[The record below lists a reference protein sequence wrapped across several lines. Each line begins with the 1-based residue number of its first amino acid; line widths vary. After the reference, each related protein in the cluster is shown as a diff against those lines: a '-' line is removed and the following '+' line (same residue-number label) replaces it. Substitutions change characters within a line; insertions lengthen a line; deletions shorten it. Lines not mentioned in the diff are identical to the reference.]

1 MWFEYIWI
9 ALTAITIIS
18 NKSVSHAQSQN
29 TSESKIKNL
38 RNDYVQKEHGTPNTE
53 NLTRVIND
61 ENKINTQT
69 LFGDI
74 IANSMNNFLPF
85 SNVNENC
92 TRDGQQFMNA
102 LNNQTLWA
110 VKSKYITLLLNI

>member
-9 ALTAITIIS
+9 ALTAIAAIS

-29 TSESKIKNL
+29 NSESKIQNL
-38 RNDYVQKEHGTPNTE
+38 RNDYVQKEYGTPNTE
-53 NLTRVIND
+53 NLTRSMND
-61 ENKINTQT
+61 ESKINTQT

-92 TRDGQQFMNA
+92 TRDGQQFMNG
-102 LNNQTLWA
+102 LNNQTSWA
-110 VKSKYITLLLNI
+110 VKSK

>member
-9 ALTAITIIS
+9 TLTAIAVIS
-18 NKSVSHAQSQN
+18 NKSISHAQGHN
-29 TSESKIKNL
+29 TSESIIKNL
-38 RNDYVQKEHGTPNTE
+38 RNDYVQKEHGTLNTE
-53 NLTRVIND
+53 NLTQIIND
-61 ENKINTQT
+61 GHKINTQT

-74 IANSMNNFLPF
+74 IANSMNKFLPF

-92 TRDGQQFMNA
+92 TRDGELFMND

-110 VKSKYITLLLNI
+110 VKSK

>member
-1 MWFEYIWI
+1 MWFEYIWL
-9 ALTAITIIS
+9 ALTAIAVIS

-29 TSESKIKNL
+29 TSESKIQKL
-38 RNDYVQKEHGTPNTE
+38 RNDYVQKEYGTPNTE
-53 NLTRVIND
+53 NPTQSIND
-61 ENKINTQT
+61 GNKINTQT

-74 IANSMNNFLPF
+74 IANSMKKFLPF

-92 TRDGQQFMNA
+92 TRDGQQFMNG

-110 VKSKYITLLLNI
+110 VKSK